1 MSKKVLQF
9 VWIFVILLLYSHYTD
24 VKEGRT
30 LRLLSTTKLFRGQ
43 ERPEKKLIKA
53 PADRTVLSGGRRLRH
68 ELKYIINEGTY
79 RVLMGRLAPLM
90 QTDPHAPDGGYRV
103 TSVYF
108 DDIYCSA
115 YQQKL
120 NGIETRRKFRI
131 RAYDLDPS
139 LINLESKHKD
149 DSYVSKLSKRLTEE
163 QYRSLLNGDSSFM
176 EGSDS
181 EEDAFGEYYRSDLIA
196 RLRPTVIV
204 DYRREALVYPFG
216 NVRITFDRELSAC
229 FNTIDM
235 FSPQAQYTRIFDKE
249 IILEVKF
256 DKYIPESIQA
266 ALHGLKAPQE
276 SVSKFILCTDRML
289 EVKSHG

>member
-9 VWIFVILLLYSHYTD
+9 ARIFVILLLYSHYTD

-139 LINLESKHKD
+139 LITLESKHKD

-176 EGSDS
+176 DGSDS

-229 FNTIDM
+229 FNTVDM

-256 DKYIPESIQA
+256 DKYIPESIQT

-276 SVSKFILCTDRML
+276 AVSKFILCTDRML

>member
-9 VWIFVILLLYSHYTD
+9 ARIFVILLLYSHYTD
-24 VKEGRT
+24 VKEGCT

-229 FNTIDM
+229 FNTMDM

-276 SVSKFILCTDRML
+276 SVSKFIFCTDRML

>member
-1 MSKKVLQF
+1 M
-9 VWIFVILLLYSHYTD
+9 D

-229 FNTIDM
+229 FNTMDM